1 MGELPETHAPSK
13 IEMEG
18 VPLLTTRTADMS
30 RTTQRIRLLLI
41 EDNPDDV
48 TFIEEVLKLQDTYS
62 GIDIACAA
70 KLRDGLAFLAQE
82 SFDVVLLD
90 LSLPDASSTNSV
102 TRVLSLA
109 PQAPIIV
116 LTGLDDRDTALDALQ
131 KGAQDYLIKDSVSG
145 DLLIRAIRYA
155 VERRRAERRARVSA
169 AEERED
175 LIFTL
180 ANDLRVPHIGAMRA
194 FDLLV
199 AETLGPLNDDQK
211 DLLLKVKQSNHE
223 ILHMLQNLV
232 HLYRIEQNG
241 QKILASPTDLNGLIK
256 QAMDDWAYCAK
267 QSNIEVKLESELTE
281 PIWLDGTMF
290 KKAIS
295 NLIHNAIKFSYV
307 NGVVTLSCKSEGN
320 WLYLRVMDSGK
331 GITVS
336 EQERLFQRFWND
348 NDTMRHSNGSGVGLY
363 VCKQIVEA
371 HGGEISCS
379 SEEGKG
385 TTVTIRMLKAGQ
397 ASS

>member
-1 MGELPETHAPSK
+1 M
-13 IEMEG
+13 
-18 VPLLTTRTADMS
+18 
-30 RTTQRIRLLLI
+30 
-41 EDNPDDV
+41 
-48 TFIEEVLKLQDTYS
+48 
-62 GIDIACAA
+62 
-70 KLRDGLAFLAQE
+70 
-82 SFDVVLLD
+82 VLLD

-102 TRVLSLA
+102 TRVLSHS

-116 LTGLDDRDTALDALQ
+116 LTGLDDKDTALEALQ

-145 DLLIRAIRYA
+145 DLLIRSIRYA
-155 VERRRAERRARVSA
+155 VERRRAERRARVRA

-199 AETLGPLNDDQK
+199 AETLGPLNSEQK

-241 QKILASPTDLNGLIK
+241 QKILATPTDLNQLIR
-256 QAMDDWAYCAK
+256 QAIQDWAYCAS
-267 QSNIEVKLESELTE
+267 QNNVRVEFHSELSD

-295 NLIHNAIKFSYV
+295 NLIHNAIKFSFAE
-307 NGVVTLSCKSEGN
+307 GVVTLTCRCEGN
-320 WLYLRVMDSGK
+320 WLYIEVKDTGK
-331 GITVS
+331 GISDS
-336 EQERLFQRFWND
+336 EQSKLFQRFWNA

-363 VCKQIVEA
+363 VCRQIVEA

-379 SEEGKG
+379 SEQGKG

-397 ASS
+397 IKS

>member
-1 MGELPETHAPSK
+1 MHTETAK
-13 IEMEG
+13 
-18 VPLLTTRTADMS
+18 MS
-30 RTTQRIRLLLI
+30 RSTQCIRLLLI
-41 EDNPDDV
+41 EDNPDDAI
-48 TFIEEVLKLQDTYS
+48 FIEEVLKIQDTYAAVE
-62 GIDIACAA
+62 IAHAC
-70 KLRDGLAFLAQE
+70 KLRDGLAYLAQE

-90 LSLPDASSTNSV
+90 LSLPDASSTDSV
-102 TRVLSLA
+102 TRVLSHS

-116 LTGLDDRDTALDALQ
+116 LTGLDDKDTALEALQ

-145 DLLIRAIRYA
+145 DLLIRSIRYA
-155 VERRRAERRARVSA
+155 VERRRAERRARVRA

-199 AETLGPLNDDQK
+199 AETLGPLNSEQK

-241 QKILASPTDLNGLIK
+241 QKILATPTDLNQLIRLAI
-256 QAMDDWAYCAK
+256 QDWAYCAS
-267 QSNIEVKLESELTE
+267 QNNVRVEFRSELSD

-295 NLIHNAIKFSYV
+295 NLIHNAIKFSFAE
-307 NGVVTLSCKSEGN
+307 GVVTLICRCEGN
-320 WLYLRVMDSGK
+320 WLYIEVQDSGK
-331 GITVS
+331 GISDS
-336 EQERLFQRFWND
+336 EQSKLFQRFWNA

-363 VCKQIVEA
+363 VCRQIVEA
-371 HGGEISCS
+371 HGGEISCA
-379 SEEGKG
+379 SEQGKG

-397 ASS
+397 ITSEQLPKV

>member
-1 MGELPETHAPSK
+1 
-13 IEMEG
+13 
-18 VPLLTTRTADMS
+18 MS

-70 KLRDGLAFLAQE
+70 KLRDGLAFLSQE

-155 VERRRAERRARVSA
+155 VERRRAERSARARA

-320 WLYLRVMDSGK
+320 WLYLLVTDSGK